1 MTSRFGF
8 ETERQ
13 TTLTLA
19 AVSAAL
25 TAILT
30 APALVAVALSTL

>member
-1 MTSRFGF
+1 MNRFGF

-30 APALVAVALSTL
+30 APALLAAALTWA